1 MTRLTLRRC
10 IALETRLYRS
20 SAKARAFLRPGSD
33 SWTRIE
39 EPGGPKRG
47 RSRSSPSPTTEPSKT
62 ARDSHWISGQQR
74 NMTTML
80 APGVVTDWKDRCPV
94 CAHLNNSRVCF
105 LHTKIDFQL
114 SSDYT
119 RGYYQTNLRG
129 CRRRLSFYG
138 GRVHDNS
145 HIYYSGRAVA
155 DRSFRLSEAVVWILG
170 WYSLTSV
177 QSLCLIIFRLYCFSF
192 VCLFVKVP
200 GTDLWIIRAF
210 KRWNRVV
217 PALHR
222 QLSKEPNSY

>member
-1 MTRLTLRRC
+1 MLNKNYEIRRKATNNNYTCLLAEMTRLTLRRC

-33 SWTRIE
+33 SWTQIE

-80 APGVVTDWKDRCPV
+80 APGVVTYWKDRCPV

-155 DRSFRLSEAVVWILG
+155 DRSVGSSCLSGFLKLWFGYLADIRSLQSSRCAWSFSDYIVFRL
-170 WYSLTSV
+170 
-177 QSLCLIIFRLYCFSF
+177 F
-192 VCLFVKVP
+192 VC
-200 GTDLWIIRAF
+200 
-210 KRWNRVV
+210 
-217 PALHR
+217 
-222 QLSKEPNSY
+222 